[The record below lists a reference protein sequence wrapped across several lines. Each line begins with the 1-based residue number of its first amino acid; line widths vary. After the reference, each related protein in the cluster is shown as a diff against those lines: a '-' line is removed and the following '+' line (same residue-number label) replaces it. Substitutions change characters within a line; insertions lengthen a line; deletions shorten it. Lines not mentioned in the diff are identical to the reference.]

1 MVTKKDGNLRS
12 RFVEMDERF
21 MNVNKEYLNIESNN
35 SWSR

>member
-21 MNVNKEYLNIESNN
+21 MNVNKEYPNIESNN